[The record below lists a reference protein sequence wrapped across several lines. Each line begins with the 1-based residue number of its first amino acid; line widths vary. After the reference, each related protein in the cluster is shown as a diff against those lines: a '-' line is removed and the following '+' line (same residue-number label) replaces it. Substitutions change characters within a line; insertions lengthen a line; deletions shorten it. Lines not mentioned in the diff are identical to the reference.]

1 MKTEKTV
8 NGIKNVDK
16 ARYFLKKEG
25 MNVILTKRANNR
37 NVSVIVKKME
47 RLHKNML
54 KFEDAY

>member
-54 KFEDAY
+54 KFEDAH

>member
-1 MKTEKTV
+1 MKLEKTV
-8 NGIKNVDK
+8 HGIKNVDK